1 MYGVAFWLPQI
12 IRNLSGFGDLAV
24 GLASALP
31 YLAAAVSMVPVAHH
45 SDRTGERRWH
55 VAVPCALGGLAM
67 VATAYAGNPI
77 AGLALLS
84 CGAIGIW
91 SALGPC
97 WALPMRV
104 LSGPAAAA
112 GLALI
117 NSIGNVG
124 GFVGPSL
131 VGWARQATNSFEGG
145 LLVIAVSMIGA
156 AMVALMVPHGDR
168 RDA

>member
-1 MYGVAFWLPQI
+1 M
-12 IRNLSGFGDLAV
+12 
-24 GLASALP
+24 
-31 YLAAAVSMVPVAHH
+31 AAADYLDHYRAKGFDVSLPARRLTVVVLAD
-45 SDRTGERRWH
+45 DRSF
-55 VAVPCALGGLAM
+55 A
-67 VATAYAGNPI
+67 AYAGNPI

-145 LLVIAVSMIGA
+145 LLVIAASMIGA
-156 AMVALMVPHGDR
+156 AIVAVSLKEAPK
-168 RDA
+168 APY